1 MCFKFVRYFS
11 GHLTDKYYTMLINEI
26 LTEAIS
32 LTQYESKVQGLIIKG
47 LQKALKRLSKTKGKF
62 PEEEQELTQNDR
74 SYPFRTQ
81 MVNLFTKYLATDIA
95 KEFKNLKTIDGV
107 QVDTIKFIKSEY
119 GGYAQGTD
127 LYIGSII
134 IKNIARTT
142 IDTIDQFCIDASG
155 EYPDRVIT
163 FFTMCAIIADGVD
176 RHSKF
181 LLNEILDQIQSGV
194 DSIINTL
201 THELV
206 HTSQHGRQF
215 QKGRSNLEYR
225 SYLDKKKG
233 EFISLH
239 NNKDWNKNPR
249 ARELYY
255 ASPQEIPA
263 FAHEIALYIIR
274 AYALPEI
281 TSVEEI
287 STVTPEDIT
296 YAMSRYPMIASLA
309 TNPDPRAK
317 KVYQRYAKL
326 VYLEVQ
332 NYIQQLKQKL
342 TKEAV
347 PAT

>member
-1 MCFKFVRYFS
+1 
-11 GHLTDKYYTMLINEI
+11 MLIHEI
-26 LTEAIS
+26 LSEAIS
-32 LTQYESKVQGLIIKG
+32 LTQYESKVQGMIING
-47 LQKALKRLSKTKGKF
+47 LQKALKRLSKAKGKF
-62 PEEEQELTQNDR
+62 PEQEQELTQND
-74 SYPFRTQ
+74 SGYPFRTK
-81 MVNLFTKYLATDIA
+81 MVDLLTRYLATDIA

-107 QVDTIKFIKSEY
+107 HIDTIKFIKSEY

-127 LYIGSII
+127 LYIGSRI
-134 IKNIARTT
+134 IKNIARITV
-142 IDTIDQFCIDASG
+142 DTIDEFCINAAD
-155 EYPDRVIT
+155 EYPDRVTT
-163 FFTMCAIIADGVD
+163 FFTMCTIIADGAD

-181 LLNEILDQIQSGV
+181 LLNKILDEIQPGV
-194 DSIINTL
+194 DSIISTL
-201 THELV
+201 THEMV
-206 HTSQHGRQF
+206 HTTQHGRQL

-233 EFISLH
+233 EFKSLH
-239 NNKDWNKNPR
+239 DKNDWNENPR

-263 FAHEIALYIIR
+263 FAHEIALYVIR
-274 AYALPEI
+274 AYALPQI

-287 STVTPEDIT
+287 STITPEDIT

-342 TKEAV
+342 AKESV
-347 PAT
+347 PTS